1 MTHPSLWSKA
11 VERIRAWLGMRQE
24 PATAPPVPIGRVVG
38 GSPPIGV
45 AWMEKNG
52 TIYVRI
58 RLEDEERIGDVNL
71 TYTKRH
77 RCYRDVIASL
87 GGMKRGEAKPVF
99 GDWKPPTVPS
109 KRS

>member
-1 MTHPSLWSKA
+1 MTHPSVWSKA
-11 VERIRAWLGMRQE
+11 VERIRAWLGARPKPE
-24 PATAPPVPIGRVVG
+24 TAPLPPIVRDPGD
-38 GSPPIGV
+38 SPPIGV

-77 RCYRDVIASL
+77 PCYRQVIASL
-87 GGMKRGEAKPVF
+87 GGMKPGGARSVF

-109 KRS
+109 KKS